1 MPCKYCNYET
11 CYEFVAVASAFLKYT
26 FSILLFYISIRF
38 YSPFN
43 CCNKCVVYVTFD
55 IVASSFSVGLV
66 FIKSPQYKERKSSF
80 PI

>member
-1 MPCKYCNYET
+1 MKDDITDCDIT
-11 CYEFVAVASAFLKYT
+11 LLID
-26 FSILLFYISIRF
+26 ILLYISIRF

-43 CCNKCVVYVTFD
+43 CCNKCVVYVTFV

-66 FIKSPQYKERKSSF
+66 FIKSPQYKETKSSF